1 MASNTP
7 QDAAKRSTQTM
18 NNEQEA
24 QGSEAKPA
32 VRHSFLIGSERD
44 DEHERPSNE
53 YVLNVAFFS
62 FLGFTL
68 VQTGFAISAKS
79 SAMLVDSEAMFVDAL
94 TYLFNLLAERLK
106 HRPYSDKEKRMP
118 ADLRHHRR
126 RLTRLYLELIP
137 PFISV
142 STLLVVTIF
151 AVRDSVKVL
160 LGTEPTNA
168 ADSPNIYIM
177 MLFSVLNLGLDVVN
191 VMCFARV
198 DQAVGLKATGDIAGA
213 HHHLH
218 MDHPV
223 IPSETTPLKS
233 TSQAQKRAAE
243 TDSETHFSDDA
254 STASEGLNL
263 NMCSAWTVS
272 DSVWSDWYCL
282 IDCSWFLLLSV

>member
-1 MASNTP
+1 
-7 QDAAKRSTQTM
+7 M

-24 QGSEAKPA
+24 QGSAAKPVA
-32 VRHSFLIGSERD
+32 RHSFLIGSETD

-79 SAMLVDSEAMFVDAL
+79 AAMLVDSEAMFVDAL

-106 HRPYSDKEKRMP
+106 HRPYSEKEKRMP

-126 RLTRLYLELIP
+126 RLSRLYLELIP

-151 AVRDSVKVL
+151 ALRDSVRVL
-160 LGTEPTNA
+160 LGTEPTDP
-168 ADSPNIYIM
+168 ADSPDINIM
-177 MLFSVLNLGLDVVN
+177 LLFSALNLGLDVVN

-198 DQAVGLKATGDIAGA
+198 EQAVGLKAAGEIAEA
-213 HHHLH
+213 HHHPRMEH
-218 MDHPV
+218 HD
-223 IPSETTPLKS
+223 IPSETTPLKA
-233 TSQAQKRAAE
+233 TSQAHRRAAE

-254 STASEGLNL
+254 SSDSEGLNL

-272 DSVWSDWYCL
+272 DSVWSDWY
-282 IDCSWFLLLSV
+282 V